1 MLDHGQSV
9 QEWAATQKPL
19 TATDREALSALVGVR
34 TLGDLL
40 AVLERGE
47 VEKDLAAKIRKVIE
61 REPSV

>member
-1 MLDHGQSV
+1 MTLDHGQSIAD
-9 QEWAATQKPL
+9 WAKAQKGL

-47 VEKDLAAKIRKVIE
+47 VEKDLAAKVRKVLE
-61 REPSV
+61 K